1 MVPTQPCKACA
12 SKLFERELV
21 VEWVRLNVIN
31 RKPGSSLSYFRE
43 GKYEHLC
50 PSKCHMWEEP
60 MENYLGFFLNPFLWT
75 SLWSVLWTI
84 ISASAEPAAS
94 RVAGR
99 IWSGYKH
106 KALALCLIR
115 SMCSINYY
123 QEPCCLTLCWLTV
136 PVCPGTWRFPGMQDF
151 QCWNWDRPRQTKMV
165 GYSIWVSKS
174 RPDKILK
181 LL

>member
-1 MVPTQPCKACA
+1 MQSLCFQTVWKRTCSWVSKIKCDQQETWLLPQLLPGRQVWTPVPLQMSHVRGAHG
-12 SKLFERELV
+12 KLPR
-21 VEWVRLNVIN
+21 
-31 RKPGSSLSYFRE
+31 
-43 GKYEHLC
+43 
-50 PSKCHMWEEP
+50 
-60 MENYLGFFLNPFLWT
+60 FFLNPFLWI

-84 ISASAEPAAS
+84 IFASAEPAAS

-123 QEPCCLTLCWLTV
+123 QESCCLTLCWLTV
-136 PVCPGTWRFPGMQDF
+136 PVYPGTWRFPGMQDF